1 MLRAALVLVA
11 VESAASLMMPVAST
25 RSVATAP
32 RFSPLTMEVKID
44 AKTVKALR
52 DQTGAGMMD
61 CKKALVEAEGDV
73 DTAMEALRAR
83 GLAQVDKKSGRA
95 ASEGTIET
103 YIHTGAKLGVMIEV
117 NCETDFVAKSTEFQE
132 LAKALAMQV
141 AACPT
146 VDVVDASGIPEDWVE
161 KEKKIEAQSE
171 DLQGK
176 PENIVEKIVT
186 GRVEKAIKTKLLM
199 AQPYIRD
206 TDKSVEDMVKG
217 YIAKLGE
224 NIKVARFVRFNVGEM
239 SEEKPEEDFAAEVE
253 KMKAGK

>member
-1 MLRAALVLVA
+1 MLRCALVLVA
-11 VESAASLMMPVAST
+11 LESAASLLLPVAST

-32 RFSPLTMEVKID
+32 RFSPMTMQVSVD

-61 CKKALVEAEGDV
+61 CKKALVEAEGDI
-73 DTAMEALRAR
+73 DAATEALRKK

-103 YIHTGAKLGVMIEV
+103 YIHTGAKLGVMVEV
-117 NCETDFVAKSTEFQE
+117 NCETDFVAKSSEFQE

-146 VDVVDASGIPEDWVE
+146 VEVVDASAIPADWVE
-161 KEKKIEAQSE
+161 KEKKIEAQAE

-176 PENIVEKIVT
+176 PEQIIEKIVT
-186 GRVEKAIKTKLLM
+186 GRVEKAMKTKLLM
-199 AQPYIRD
+199 SQPYIRD
-206 TDKSVEDMVKG
+206 TDMSVEDMVKS

-224 NIKVARFVRFNVGEM
+224 NIKVARFVRFNVGETA
-239 SEEKPEEDFAAEVE
+239 EAKPEEDFAAEVE

>member
-1 MLRAALVLVA
+1 MLRCALCLVA

-32 RFSPLTMEVKID
+32 RFSPLTMEVKVD

-73 DTAMEALRAR
+73 DAATEALRAK
-83 GLAQVDKKSGRA
+83 GLAAVDKKAGRS
-95 ASEGTIET
+95 ASEGMIET
-103 YIHTGAKLGVMIEV
+103 YIHTGAKLGVMVEV
-117 NCETDFVAKSTEFQE
+117 NCETDFVAKSPDFQE

-146 VDVVDASGIPEDWVE
+146 VDVVDASGISEEWIE
-161 KEKKIEAQSE
+161 KEKTIEAQSE

-176 PENIVEKIVT
+176 PEQIIEKIVT
-186 GRVEKAIKTKLLM
+186 GRVDKAIKTKLLM

-206 TDKSVEDMVKG
+206 TDMSVEEMVKG

-224 NIKVARFVRFNVGEM
+224 NIKVTRFVRFNVGETA
-239 SEEKPEEDFAAEVE
+239 EEKPEEDFAAEVE